1 MLGVLGL
8 LTGWAL
14 LAPAGLLLWVRFGG
28 QAAPWMRPLL
38 DIAAS
43 APTLGFCTIGGLA
56 AIGWSVAQFAR
67 GERDFGAT

>member
-8 LTGWAL
+8 ITGWAL
-14 LAPAGLLLWVRFGG
+14 LTPAALFLWVRFGG
-28 QAAPWMRPLL
+28 QTAPWMRPFL

-56 AIGWSVAQFAR
+56 AIAWSVGQLSR
-67 GERDFGAT
+67 GERDF